1 MMMIDNLSM
10 KDKVRQMKLSKALEV
25 QRSVVKPKLT
35 RSALTALR
43 IPVMSVI
50 NSAAFLSTILDN
62 VRGLFTFTF
71 LLRME
76 TTLWKLSPY

>member
-25 QRSVVKPKLT
+25 HRSVVKPKLT